1 MARFFGTAQPDAP
14 AEASA
19 RSSRQMKLKQKP
31 EDFTVTE
38 SWRFDESPRGEW
50 RVYAMDK
57 QKLSTFEAIER
68 IARAFDLP
76 RTRFS
81 FCGLKDKQGRTRQLI
96 AVRGADVDMQ
106 APDLRLK
113 FLGRT
118 RAPLSAANTTS
129 NRFGVTIRALTR
141 EQTAQLPAAVADVN
155 RLGVINYFD
164 SQRFGSLKHGQGFIA
179 KRLIEGDFEGALHSY
194 LATPSMLDKTYDAK
208 IKAFWRDHWGDWK
221 LRCTIPGAERYEPL
235 LRVLRRDPED
245 FLGAFLR
252 IDPKYR
258 ALLVFTYQSYLWNES
273 VRRYLMA
280 LLPGQSLI
288 ALDYQAGKLLFPR
301 EMTRE
306 QLEDLHRTAFPLLAP
321 ETKIADPRIKRA
333 VDWVLGRE
341 RLTLGALRIPGTD
354 QIFFRHEERPI
365 AIHPGHLL
373 LGPARPD
380 ELNAGLQKI
389 YLAFTLPPGAYATL
403 TVRRLF
409 SFAEQEN
416 GEHLPEAQDGGDMG
430 GEIEILGAGGPGR
443 SDDVPAQS
451 AAQLASNHKDKKEKH
466 QKRRAL
472 QAALAQQPKGA
483 PSETAAVDEPLGFRA
498 MQKLKKEARARRR
511 QASQAAPKRT
521 TPARPR

>member
-1 MARFFGTAQPDAP
+1 MAKR
-14 AEASA
+14 SA
-19 RSSRQMKLKQKP
+19 TSTDEMKLKQRP

-57 QKLSTFEAIER
+57 QKLSTFDAIER

-76 RTRFS
+76 RGCFS

-106 APDLRLK
+106 DPDLRLK

-118 RAPLSAANTTS
+118 REPLSAANTTS

-141 EQTAQLPAAVADVN
+141 EETAALPAAVADVN

-179 KRLIEGDFEGALHSY
+179 KQLIEGDFEGALHSH
-194 LATPSMLDKTYDAK
+194 LATPSPLDKTHDAK
-208 IKAFWRDHWGDWK
+208 VKAFWRDHWGEWR
-221 LRCTIPGAERYEPL
+221 LRCTIPGAERYEPI
-235 LRVLRRDPED
+235 LRVLRRDPDD

-258 ALLVFTYQSYLWNES
+258 ALLVFAYQSYLWNES

-280 LLPGQSLI
+280 LLPGQPLI

-301 EMTRE
+301 EMTRD
-306 QLEDLHRTAFPLLAP
+306 QIDALRRTTFPLLAP
-321 ETKIADPRIKRA
+321 ETKITDSRIRRA

-341 RLTLGALRIPGTD
+341 RLSLDKLRVPGTE

-365 AIHPGHLL
+365 VMHPGNLL

-380 ELNAGLQKI
+380 ELNEGFQKI

-409 SFAEQEN
+409 SFTEQEN
-416 GEHLPEAQDGGDMG
+416 REHLPEAEEDVG
-430 GEIEILGAGGPGR
+430 GEIEVRGADGSFHRVEQDRRIDSPTA
-443 SDDVPAQS
+443 SAQTD
-451 AAQLASNHKDKKEKH
+451 AKPKKEKH
-466 QKRRAL
+466 QKRRAE
-472 QAALAQQPKGA
+472 QAALAKLIATGSPEDGA
-483 PSETAAVDEPLGFRA
+483 GTKPPAMGFRA
-498 MQKLKKEARARRR
+498 MQKLKKEARTARR
-511 QASQAAPKRT
+511 QAAQATKAA
-521 TPARPR
+521 ARSGKSRRS

>member
-1 MARFFGTAQPDAP
+1 
-14 AEASA
+14 
-19 RSSRQMKLKQKP
+19 MKLKQKP

-57 QKLSTFEAIER
+57 QKLSTFDAIER

-76 RTRFS
+76 RSRFS

-106 APDLRLK
+106 DPDLRLK

-118 RAPLSAANTTS
+118 REPISAANTTS
-129 NRFGVTIRALTR
+129 NRFGVTVRALTH
-141 EQTAQLPAAVADVN
+141 EETAELPAAVADVN

-179 KRLIEGDFEGALHSY
+179 KQLIEGDFEGALHSY
-194 LATPSMLDKTYDAK
+194 LATPSALDKTHDAK
-208 IKAFWRDHWGDWK
+208 VKAFWRDHWGDWR
-221 LRCTIPGAERYEPL
+221 LRCTIPGAERYEPI

-301 EMTRE
+301 EMARE
-306 QLEDLHRTAFPLLAP
+306 QIEDLRRTTFPLLAP
-321 ETKIADPRIKRA
+321 ETRIADPRIRRA

-341 RLTLGALRIPGTD
+341 RLTLEKLRVPGTD

-365 AIHPGHLL
+365 AMYPGHLL

-380 ELNAGLQKI
+380 ELNAGLMKI

-409 SFAEQEN
+409 SFTEQEN
-416 GEHLPEAQDGGDMG
+416 REHLPEVEGGGDAG
-430 GEIEILGAGGPGR
+430 GEIEILNAVGADRGAEAP
-443 SDDVPAQS
+443 PA
-451 AAQLASNHKDKKEKH
+451 AAANANAKKKEKH
-466 QKRRAL
+466 QRRRAL
-472 QAALAQQPKGA
+472 QAAQAQRQGLPA
-483 PSETAAVDEPLGFRA
+483 PDGEAAERPLGFRA
-498 MQKLKKEARARRR
+498 LQKLKKESKARRR
-511 QASQAAPKRT
+511 QASQSPGA
-521 TPARPR
+521 PARPAHRRR